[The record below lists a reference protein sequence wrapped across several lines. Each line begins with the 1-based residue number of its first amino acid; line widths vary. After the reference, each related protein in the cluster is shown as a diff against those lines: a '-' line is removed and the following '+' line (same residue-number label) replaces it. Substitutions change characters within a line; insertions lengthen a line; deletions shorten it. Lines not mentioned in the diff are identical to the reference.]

1 MSRDIN
7 HSINEIL
14 SGNPIHYRIQLFSLK
29 SAKELSYND
38 RQLVTRYYFIVRALS
53 HIAKKRYKYQFD
65 MLLKAHASMFWKPD
79 ADMLEQ
85 EWFYDGLLEIISLI
99 RKRIRELQ
107 LDLEGLT
114 QENYGGIQ
122 RILFAIEDYRLCL
135 DYLNDVYDYVKDRVW
150 LLEEYLQI
158 DVYEHK
164 IHTLDSVQKLE
175 QYAAIT
181 LEDIIDDINKSKH
194 EFYTIAIFWYL
205 GAIKNVIDDTGK
217 TSNNALGNIL
227 NKWFLHK
234 ALANTIAKYLAYLR
248 SYEENKITISNSV
261 SSYETKIHEVKEKY
275 IKVLGV

>member
-14 SGNPIHYRIQLFSLK
+14 SGNPIYYRIQLFSLK

-38 RQLVTRYYFIVRALS
+38 RQIVTRYYFIVRALS

-79 ADMLEQ
+79 ADMLE
-85 EWFYDGLLEIISLI
+85 EDWFSDGLLEIISLI
-99 RKRIRELQ
+99 RKHIRELQ

-114 QENYGGIQ
+114 EGNYGGIQ
-122 RILFAIEDYRLCL
+122 RILFSIEDYKLYL
-135 DYLNDVYDYVKDRVW
+135 DYLHDVYEYTKGRDW
-150 LLEEYLQI
+150 LYTEYLQI
-158 DVYEHK
+158 DVYEFK

-175 QYAAIT
+175 QHGII
-181 LEDIIDDINKSKH
+181 LEDIIEDINKSKH

-205 GAIKNVIDDTGK
+205 GAIKNIINDTGK
-217 TSNNALGNIL
+217 TTENALGFIL
-227 NKWFLHK
+227 GEWFLHGAK
-234 ALANTIAKYLAYLR
+234 PNTIAKYLAYLR
-248 SYEENKITISNSV
+248 NHDENKITISNRV

-275 IKVLGV
+275 IKVFGV